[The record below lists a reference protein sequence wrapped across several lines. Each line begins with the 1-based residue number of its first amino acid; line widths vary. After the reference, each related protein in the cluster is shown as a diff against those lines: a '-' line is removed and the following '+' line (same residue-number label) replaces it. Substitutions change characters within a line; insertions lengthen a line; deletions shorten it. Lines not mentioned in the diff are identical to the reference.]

1 MKNIKSKIALALA
14 AGALT
19 AQNALADVPADITEI
34 VTDATTVF
42 TAVSALVV
50 TVVAFY
56 ILVRMVRGIKA
67 R

>member
-1 MKNIKSKIALALA
+1 
-14 AGALT
+14 
-19 AQNALADVPADITEI
+19 

-42 TAVSALVV
+42 TAVWALVG